1 MLMKINEVKTY
12 TFSEFREIQ
21 ENREIKTRNEITLVN
36 NLLDHIKKNKVVY
49 SRLVL
54 TTALLI
60 HFNFNFVFANDFG
73 ASLDVAG
80 QQILD
85 LLMAF
90 AKWGCIGFGVKDM
103 IVTVLNGGNV
113 KHAINN
119 GLVYILAYVFI
130 SLYPQLFDLFSKI
143 KF

>member
-1 MLMKINEVKTY
+1 MLIKINEVKTY
-12 TFSEFREIQ
+12 TFSEFKEIQ
-21 ENREIKTRNEITLVN
+21 ENREIKTRNEIALVN
-36 NLLDHIKKNKVVY
+36 SLLDHIKQNKVMY
-49 SRLVL
+49 ARLVL

-60 HFNFNFVFANDFG
+60 HFNMNFVFANDFG
-73 ASLDVAG
+73 TSLDVAG
-80 QQILD
+80 KQILD

-103 IVTVLNGGNV
+103 IVTVFNGGNV

>member
-1 MLMKINEVKTY
+1 MLNKRIKTY
-12 TFSEFREIQ
+12 SFSEFKKEYTNEDYSLVEMML
-21 ENREIKTRNEITLVN
+21 ENIKS
-36 NLLDHIKKNKVVY
+36 NKVMY
-49 SRLVL
+49 ARLVFI
-54 TTALLI
+54 TASLI
-60 HFNFNFVFANDFG
+60 HFNVNFTFANDFST
-73 ASLDVAG
+73 SLDAAG
-80 QQILD
+80 GQILE

-113 KHAINN
+113 KNAINN

>member
-1 MLMKINEVKTY
+1 MY
-12 TFSEFREIQ
+12 T
-21 ENREIKTRNEITLVN
+21 
-36 NLLDHIKKNKVVY
+36 
-49 SRLVL
+49 RLVFI
-54 TTALLI
+54 TALLL
-60 HFNFNFVFANDFG
+60 HFNINFVFANDFST
-73 ASLDVAG
+73 SLDAAG
-80 QQILD
+80 MQILE

-113 KHAINN
+113 KNAINN
-119 GLVYILAYVFI
+119 GLIYILAYVFI

>member
-1 MLMKINEVKTY
+1 MLNRRCKSYKFAEY
-12 TFSEFREIQ
+12 RALSQ
-21 ENREIKTRNEITLVN
+21 EDYSLAEKMLE
-36 NLLDHIKKNKVVY
+36 HIKNNKIMY
-49 SRLVL
+49 TRLVL
-54 TTALLI
+54 ITALLI

-130 SLYPQLFDLFSKI
+130 SIYPQLFDLFSKI

>member
-1 MLMKINEVKTY
+1 MLNKRIKTY
-12 TFSEFREIQ
+12 SFSEFKKEYTSQDMMLLERLID
-21 ENREIKTRNEITLVN
+21 NIKTN
-36 NLLDHIKKNKVVY
+36 KNMY
-49 SRLVL
+49 TRLVFI
-54 TTALLI
+54 TASLI
-60 HFNFNFVFANDFG
+60 HFNVNFTFANDFST
-73 ASLDVAG
+73 SLDAAG
-80 QQILD
+80 GQILE

-113 KHAINN
+113 KNAINN

>member
-21 ENREIKTRNEITLVN
+21 ENREIKTRNEIALVN

-60 HFNFNFVFANDFG
+60 HFNLNFTFANDFST
-73 ASLDVAG
+73 SLDAAG
-80 QQILD
+80 GQILE

>member
-1 MLMKINEVKTY
+1 MLNKRIKTY
-12 TFSEFREIQ
+12 SFSEFKKEYTSQDMMLLERLID
-21 ENREIKTRNEITLVN
+21 NIKTN
-36 NLLDHIKKNKVVY
+36 KNMY
-49 SRLVL
+49 TRLVFI
-54 TTALLI
+54 TASLI
-60 HFNFNFVFANDFG
+60 HFNANFVFANEFST
-73 ASLDVAG
+73 SLDAAG

-113 KHAINN
+113 KNAINN
-119 GLVYILAYVFI
+119 GLIYILAYVFI

>member
-1 MLMKINEVKTY
+1 MLNKRIKTY
-12 TFSEFREIQ
+12 RFTEFKKEYTSQDMMLVERLID
-21 ENREIKTRNEITLVN
+21 NIKN
-36 NLLDHIKKNKVVY
+36 NKIMY
-49 SRLVL
+49 TRLVFM
-54 TTALLI
+54 TASLI
-60 HFNFNFVFANDFG
+60 HFNVNCAFANEFST
-73 ASLDVAG
+73 SLDAAG

-113 KHAINN
+113 KNAINN
-119 GLVYILAYVFI
+119 GLIYILAYVFI

>member
-1 MLMKINEVKTY
+1 MLNKRIKTY
-12 TFSEFREIQ
+12 SFSEFKKEYTSQDMMLVERLI
-21 ENREIKTRNEITLVN
+21 ENIKTN
-36 NLLDHIKKNKVVY
+36 KNMY
-49 SRLVL
+49 ARLVFI
-54 TTALLI
+54 TASLI
-60 HFNFNFVFANDFG
+60 HFNVNFTFANDFST
-73 ASLDVAG
+73 SLDAAG
-80 QQILD
+80 GQILE

-113 KHAINN
+113 KNAINN

>member
-1 MLMKINEVKTY
+1 MLLNRYRVKSY
-12 TFSEFREIQ
+12 TLKEFRKEHTS
-21 ENREIKTRNEITLVN
+21 EDITLVERLIDNIKN
-36 NLLDHIKKNKVVY
+36 NKIMY
-49 SRLVL
+49 TRLVFI
-54 TTALLI
+54 TSLLL
-60 HFNFNFVFANDFG
+60 HFNINFVFSNDFST
-73 ASLDVAG
+73 SLDAAG
-80 QQILD
+80 MQILE

-113 KHAINN
+113 KNAINN
-119 GLVYILAYVFI
+119 GLIYILAYVFI

>member
-1 MLMKINEVKTY
+1 MLNKRIKTY
-12 TFSEFREIQ
+12 SFSEFKKEYTSQDMMLVERLI
-21 ENREIKTRNEITLVN
+21 ENIKTN
-36 NLLDHIKKNKVVY
+36 KNMY
-49 SRLVL
+49 ARLVFI
-54 TTALLI
+54 TASLI
-60 HFNFNFVFANDFG
+60 HFNANFVFANEFST
-73 ASLDVAG
+73 SLDAAG

-113 KHAINN
+113 KNAINN
-119 GLVYILAYVFI
+119 GLIYILAYVFI
-130 SLYPQLFDLFSKI
+130 SIYPQLFDLFSKI

>member
-1 MLMKINEVKTY
+1 MLLNRYRVKSY
-12 TFSEFREIQ
+12 TLKEFRKEHTS
-21 ENREIKTRNEITLVN
+21 EDITLVERLIDNIKN
-36 NLLDHIKKNKVVY
+36 NKIMY
-49 SRLVL
+49 TRLVFI
-54 TTALLI
+54 TALLL
-60 HFNFNFVFANDFG
+60 HFNINFVFANDFST
-73 ASLDVAG
+73 SLDSAG
-80 QQILD
+80 MQILE

-113 KHAINN
+113 KNAINN
-119 GLVYILAYVFI
+119 GLIYILAYVFI

>member
-1 MLMKINEVKTY
+1 MLIKINEVKTY
-12 TFSEFREIQ
+12 TFSEFKEIQ
-21 ENREIKTRNEITLVN
+21 ENREIKTRNEIDLAN
-36 NLLDHIKKNKVVY
+36 NLLEHIKEDKVMY
-49 SRLVL
+49 ARLVFL
-54 TTALLI
+54 TASLI
-60 HFNFNFVFANDFG
+60 HYNMNFTFANDFST
-73 ASLDVAG
+73 SLDAAG
-80 QQILD
+80 TQILE

-113 KHAINN
+113 KNAINN

>member
-1 MLMKINEVKTY
+1 MLNKRIKTY
-12 TFSEFREIQ
+12 SFSEFKKEYTSQDMMLVERLI
-21 ENREIKTRNEITLVN
+21 ENIKTN
-36 NLLDHIKKNKVVY
+36 KNMY
-49 SRLVL
+49 ARLVFI
-54 TTALLI
+54 TASLI
-60 HFNFNFVFANDFG
+60 HFNANFVFANEFST
-73 ASLDVAG
+73 SLDAAG

-113 KHAINN
+113 KNAINN
-119 GLVYILAYVFI
+119 GLIYILAYVFI

>member
-1 MLMKINEVKTY
+1 MLNKRIKTY
-12 TFSEFREIQ
+12 SFSEFKKEYTSQDMMLVERLID
-21 ENREIKTRNEITLVN
+21 NIKTN
-36 NLLDHIKKNKVVY
+36 KNMY
-49 SRLVL
+49 ARLVFI
-54 TTALLI
+54 TASLI
-60 HFNFNFVFANDFG
+60 HFNANFVFANEFST
-73 ASLDVAG
+73 SLDAAG

-113 KHAINN
+113 KNAINN
-119 GLVYILAYVFI
+119 GLIYILAYVFI

>member
-1 MLMKINEVKTY
+1 MLLNRYRVKSY
-12 TFSEFREIQ
+12 TLKEFRKEHTS
-21 ENREIKTRNEITLVN
+21 EDITLVEILIENVKN
-36 NLLDHIKKNKVVY
+36 NKIMY
-49 SRLVL
+49 TRLVFI
-54 TTALLI
+54 TALLL
-60 HFNFNFVFANDFG
+60 HFNVNFVFANDFST
-73 ASLDVAG
+73 SLDSAG
-80 QQILD
+80 MQILE

-113 KHAINN
+113 KNAINN
-119 GLVYILAYVFI
+119 GLIYILAYVFI

>member
-1 MLMKINEVKTY
+1 MLLNRYKVETY
-12 TFSEFREIQ
+12 TFSEFREKAT
-21 ENREIKTRNEITLVN
+21 EVDLNLVDKI
-36 NLLDHIKKNKVVY
+36 LHHINKNKKMY
-49 SRLVL
+49 LRLVFI
-54 TTALLI
+54 TALLLNLDI
-60 HFNFNFVFANDFG
+60 LIYANGFSD
-73 ASLDVAG
+73 SLDRVG
-80 QQILD
+80 NIIVDMLI
-85 LLMAF
+85 AF

-130 SLYPQLFDLFSKI
+130 SIYPQLFDLFSKI

>member
-1 MLMKINEVKTY
+1 MLLNRYRVKSY
-12 TFSEFREIQ
+12 TLKEFRKEHTS
-21 ENREIKTRNEITLVN
+21 EDITLVERLIDNIKN
-36 NLLDHIKKNKVVY
+36 NKIMY
-49 SRLVL
+49 TRLVFI
-54 TTALLI
+54 TALLL
-60 HFNFNFVFANDFG
+60 HFNINFVFANDF
-73 ASLDVAG
+73 STRLDAAG
-80 QQILD
+80 MQILE

-113 KHAINN
+113 KNAINN
-119 GLVYILAYVFI
+119 GLIYILAYVFI

>member
-1 MLMKINEVKTY
+1 MLNKRIKTY
-12 TFSEFREIQ
+12 SFSEFKKEYTSQDMMLAEI
-21 ENREIKTRNEITLVN
+21 
-36 NLLDHIKKNKVVY
+36 LLDNIKNNKDMY
-49 SRLVL
+49 ARLVFL
-54 TTALLI
+54 TASLI
-60 HFNFNFVFANDFG
+60 HFNANFAFANEFST
-73 ASLDVAG
+73 SLDAAG

-113 KHAINN
+113 KNAINN
-119 GLVYILAYVFI
+119 GLIYILAYVFI

>member
-1 MLMKINEVKTY
+1 MLNKRIKTY
-12 TFSEFREIQ
+12 SFSEFKKEYTNKDYSLAEMML
-21 ENREIKTRNEITLVN
+21 ENIKN
-36 NLLDHIKKNKVVY
+36 NKVMY
-49 SRLVL
+49 ARLVL

-60 HFNFNFVFANDFG
+60 HFNLNFTFANDFST
-73 ASLDVAG
+73 SLDAAG
-80 QQILD
+80 GQILE

-113 KHAINN
+113 KNAINN

>member
-1 MLMKINEVKTY
+1 MLNKRIKIYSFTEFKKEY
-12 TFSEFREIQ
+12 TSQDMMLVERLID
-21 ENREIKTRNEITLVN
+21 NIKTN
-36 NLLDHIKKNKVVY
+36 KNMY
-49 SRLVL
+49 ARLVFI
-54 TTALLI
+54 TASLI
-60 HFNFNFVFANDFG
+60 HFNANFAFANEFST
-73 ASLDVAG
+73 SLDAAG

-113 KHAINN
+113 KNAINN
-119 GLVYILAYVFI
+119 GLIYILAYVFI

>member
-1 MLMKINEVKTY
+1 MLLNRYRVKSY
-12 TFSEFREIQ
+12 TLKEFRKEHTS
-21 ENREIKTRNEITLVN
+21 EDITLVERLIDNIKN
-36 NLLDHIKKNKVVY
+36 NKIMY
-49 SRLVL
+49 TRLVFI
-54 TTALLI
+54 TALLL
-60 HFNFNFVFANDFG
+60 HFNINFVST
-73 ASLDVAG
+73 SLDAAG
-80 QQILD
+80 MQILE

-113 KHAINN
+113 KNAINN
-119 GLVYILAYVFI
+119 GLIYILAYVFI

>member
-1 MLMKINEVKTY
+1 MLNKRIKTY
-12 TFSEFREIQ
+12 SFSEFKKEYTSQ
-21 ENREIKTRNEITLVN
+21 DMMLAEV
-36 NLLDHIKKNKVVY
+36 LLDNIKNNKIMY
-49 SRLVL
+49 TRLVFI
-54 TTALLI
+54 TASLI
-60 HFNFNFVFANDFG
+60 HFNSNFVFANEFST
-73 ASLDVAG
+73 SLDAAG

-113 KHAINN
+113 KNAINN
-119 GLVYILAYVFI
+119 GLIYILAYVFI